1 MKILY
6 GALTF
11 VIGFII
17 MFVFGGIFSS
27 SGGGQVTNSSFNS
40 GIVALSVAILF
51 LSGVIVVCTLMI
63 VNVLKNNYKT
73 IFIKSL

>member
-1 MKILY
+1 MKIFY
-6 GALTF
+6 GVLTF

-17 MFVFGGIFSS
+17 MFVFGGVFGS

-40 GIVALSVAILF
+40 AMIAVSTAILF

-63 VNVLKNNYKT
+63 IGTFKNK
-73 IFIKSL
+73 